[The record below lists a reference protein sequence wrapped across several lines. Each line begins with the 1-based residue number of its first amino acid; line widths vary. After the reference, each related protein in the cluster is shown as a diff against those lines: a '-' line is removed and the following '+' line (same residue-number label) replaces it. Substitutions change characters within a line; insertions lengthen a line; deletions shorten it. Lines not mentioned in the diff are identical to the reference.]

1 MIPMPTREAGRHE
14 ADRQCRCGDLSLR
27 LNARLIPRMA
37 YPMRIAIPSIQSVSQ
52 LDHKMISPE
61 IVTPNGAMKPAMGSR
76 YGRSASGKRLRNAPS
91 DNGAPAYIS
100 TLALVISPT
109 RDCQLG
115 NGRKQMQPV
124 TKAPIRSTHGTP
136 RSLTHSNG
144 VGT

>member
-1 MIPMPTREAGRHE
+1 
-14 ADRQCRCGDLSLR
+14 
-27 LNARLIPRMA
+27 
-37 YPMRIAIPSIQSVSQ
+37 
-52 LDHKMISPE
+52 MISPE
-61 IVTPNGAMKPAMGSR
+61 MVNPNGAMKPAMGSR
-76 YGRSASGKRLRNAPS
+76 YGRSASGRRLRKAPS

-124 TKAPIRSTHGTP
+124 TKAAIRPTHGTP